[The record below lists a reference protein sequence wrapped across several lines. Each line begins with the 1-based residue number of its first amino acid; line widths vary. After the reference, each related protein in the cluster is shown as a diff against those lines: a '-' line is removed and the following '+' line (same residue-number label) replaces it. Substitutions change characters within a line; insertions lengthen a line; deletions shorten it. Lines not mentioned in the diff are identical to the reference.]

1 MTTSDQ
7 EIASLDL
14 GNSTCR
20 MGLYG
25 NGEINRE
32 RFVSTKT
39 FLSDP
44 KSLTGQYPALPPTI
58 AYCSVSPPAESA
70 LKNWAKTSGSKLF
83 NLNDMTCGD
92 FPITYPHPGEIGQ
105 DRIANSLAAYKTCEL
120 PALVIDVGTATTFDV
135 VGEREGYA
143 GGVIAPGPQ
152 GFLDFLHQNTALLPK
167 VIMDDKRPVRPIG
180 TNTVD
185 AMLLGAQLGFAPMVE
200 GILSHLEEEI
210 VKTHGKEPKIILAGG
225 ASHHLDLPRCENR
238 PLLTLEGVALAFAQN
253 NVIV

>member
-1 MTTSDQ
+1 MTPSDQ
-7 EIASLDL
+7 KIASLDL

-20 MGLYG
+20 MGLYC
-25 NGEINRE
+25 NGQIKRE
-32 RFVSTKT
+32 RFVSTMT

-44 KSLTGQYPALPPTI
+44 KSLTGQYPVLPPTI
-58 AYCSVSPPAESA
+58 AYCSVSPSAETA
-70 LKNWAKTSGSKLF
+70 LKNWAKASGSKLF
-83 NLNDMTCGD
+83 NLNAMTCGD
-92 FPITYPHPGEIGQ
+92 FPITYPHPNEIGQ

-120 PALVIDVGTATTFDV
+120 PALVIDIGTATTFDV

-167 VIMDDKRPVRPIG
+167 VTMNDKRPVRPIG

-200 GILSHLEEEI
+200 GILCHVEEEI
-210 VKTHGKEPKIILAGG
+210 VKTHGKAPKVILAGG
-225 ASHHLDLPRCENR
+225 AAHHLELPRCENR
-238 PLLTLEGVALAFAQN
+238 PLLTLEGVALAFAQS
-253 NVIV
+253 NVIA

>member
-1 MTTSDQ
+1 MERVGCLGRAEGSNFHGERKDQRQGHRNRFVRRSTGQTEKRPGADCSGGRSDSSQMTTSDQ

-70 LKNWAKTSGSKLF
+70 LKDWAKTSGSKLF

-92 FPITYPHPGEIGQ
+92 F
-105 DRIANSLAAYKTCEL
+105 
-120 PALVIDVGTATTFDV
+120 
-135 VGEREGYA
+135 
-143 GGVIAPGPQ
+143 
-152 GFLDFLHQNTALLPK
+152 
-167 VIMDDKRPVRPIG
+167 
-180 TNTVD
+180 
-185 AMLLGAQLGFAPMVE
+185 
-200 GILSHLEEEI
+200 
-210 VKTHGKEPKIILAGG
+210 
-225 ASHHLDLPRCENR
+225 HHLSPPR
-238 PLLTLEGVALAFAQN
+238 
-253 NVIV
+253 